1 MINHTF
7 RKDTKYV
14 KPFLTDVKQSDRSL
28 RTGLPEIKGYL
39 NNYAVIANNAFITLI
54 GSISEYWN
62 YDNTISIN
70 NNELKLAIKS
80 LCEELHLQINKAH
93 LLRVDVSNSLPV
105 SVDPNVIFP
114 LFGRKGKQYPKRL
127 PDGINYGNKGR
138 SYWTSF
144 YKKGSDM
151 LRYELKVMR
160 PKSVLQPIL
169 KGKKPTLEDLLNPN
183 IYNLLL
189 KRWQQHYY
197 KVEKINE
204 LPQHF
209 DIIGTK
215 DVDRARAEL
224 IKIMCPAIDRII
236 DAAIEQRHVNG
247 GYKHYKQYNR
257 CKSHLKGKQA
267 KFVLGNP
274 LILELD
280 NQIEATYK
288 SYLV

>member
-1 MINHTF
+1 MRLNTNVGYE
-7 RKDTKYV
+7 YV
-14 KPFLTDVKQSDRSL
+14 TPFLTGVKQSDRSL
-28 RTGLPEIKGYL
+28 GTGLPEIKGYL
-39 NNYAVIANNAFITLI
+39 NNYAVIANNAFITLL

-62 YDNTISIN
+62 YNNTISIN
-70 NNELKLAIKS
+70 NYELKSAVQS
-80 LCEELHLQINKAH
+80 LCDDLHLPINKANI
-93 LLRVDVSNSLPV
+93 LRVDVSNSLPV
-105 SVDPNVIFP
+105 SVDPNIIFP
-114 LFGRKGKQYPKRL
+114 LFGRKGKQNPQQL
-127 PDGINYGNKGR
+127 SNGINYGNKGR
-138 SYWTSF
+138 SYWTTL
-144 YKKGSDM
+144 YKKESKL

-169 KGKKPTLEDLLNPN
+169 KGEKPTVEDLLNPN

-197 KVEKINE
+197 KVEKIKE

-215 DVDRARAEL
+215 DVDRAREEL
-224 IKIMCPAIDRII
+224 IKIMCPEIDHII

-267 KFVLGNP
+267 KFALDNP

-280 NQIEATYK
+280 NRVEATYK